1 VFEVETAIDKL
12 PGVEVNVKTE
22 ESIAELSA
30 VLTAE

>member
-22 ESIAELSA
+22 ESIELSA
-30 VLTAE
+30 ALTAE